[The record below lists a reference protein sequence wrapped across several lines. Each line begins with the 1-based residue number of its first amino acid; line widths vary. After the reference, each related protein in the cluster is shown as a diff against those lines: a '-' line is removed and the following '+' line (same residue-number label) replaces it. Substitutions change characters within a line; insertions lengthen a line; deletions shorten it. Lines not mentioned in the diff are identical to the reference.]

1 MDGIG
6 WSRRLKHFQ
15 STRTSSYP
23 PSHPSR
29 EPLNHTSWT
38 NQSNKGKHW
47 HQTQSIIYVYSLQ
60 YLSYS
65 LIVFICRWWKW
76 FYSWTLIWNLNDQFW
91 VCEHVVHW
99 VVCTP
104 EGIFE
109 PESTSRQRVQQNK
122 FCCIPGP
129 KGTFFSIYILENAQ
143 RHWNKSLPGEQQEP
157 VVASV
162 FWGLTRDKTCCPIR
176 HSLGLQ
182 EKVQLN
188 YNSASLSFCLAC
200 LTANPAAPIFAPC

>member
-1 MDGIG
+1 M
-6 WSRRLKHFQ
+6 
-15 STRTSSYP
+15 
-23 PSHPSR
+23 
-29 EPLNHTSWT
+29 
-38 NQSNKGKHW
+38 
-47 HQTQSIIYVYSLQ
+47 
-60 YLSYS
+60 
-65 LIVFICRWWKW
+65 
-76 FYSWTLIWNLNDQFW
+76 
-91 VCEHVVHW
+91 HW
-99 VVCTP
+99 VVRTP

-200 LTANPAAPIFAPC
+200 LTANPGSTNFCALLGVNLMWVKKVVREDYTLKSTRIFCEAASCPQSDRQNLKNE